1 MLTGLASL
9 THFWTFGAPPKSSQK
24 AIRWENNALLRPQI
38 VLNLAFWPM
47 EEAPDGPNLLDL
59 VQNAPSGWSPQVK
72 CNFDPKYMVFWN
84 FLGFQI
90 FFLLIL

>member
-1 MLTGLASL
+1 M
-9 THFWTFGAPPKSSQK
+9 
-24 AIRWENNALLRPQI
+24 RPQI

-72 CNFDPKYMVFWN
+72 CNFDPIYCILELSRVPNIFSAYIIALR
-84 FLGFQI
+84 LGELQRSDNGSVMPT
-90 FFLLIL
+90 L